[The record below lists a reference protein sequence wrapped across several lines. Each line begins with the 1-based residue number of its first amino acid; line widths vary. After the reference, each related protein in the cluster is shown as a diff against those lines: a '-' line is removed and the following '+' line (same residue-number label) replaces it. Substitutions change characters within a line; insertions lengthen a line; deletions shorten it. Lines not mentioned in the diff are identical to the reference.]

1 VEKEDHA
8 KKLIKY
14 RNNTAEERG
23 QEQIPPV
30 AFVTYAITK
39 TKTSKK

>member
-1 VEKEDHA
+1 MEKEDHT

-14 RNNTAEERG
+14 TTAEERG

-30 AFVTYAITK
+30 TFVTCAITK
-39 TKTSKK
+39 TKNKK